1 MALSSRSRRH
11 VARPDA
17 PLAPIQF
24 RLEGRE
30 EYVSTDDGRRLRGRG
45 YLICDARTG
54 APLGEDD
61 FFFRIGGGIVC
72 DLVAGERHLAQLQS
86 KAFGPGRSLA
96 LVPAPGPAGE
106 PAVIEVRDAG
116 GRVVVGQLPPD
127 VADAV
132 HFYGTETYGSAFC
145 LWEWRSESGTRFA
158 LRLLLAPGWTVEE
171 LAEEP
176 PADE

>member
-1 MALSSRSRRH
+1 
-11 VARPDA
+11 VAGADA

-30 EYVSTDDGRRLRGRG
+30 EQFTTDDGRRLTGRG
-45 YLICDARTG
+45 YLLCDARTG
-54 APLGEDD
+54 SPLGEDD

-72 DLVAGERHLAQLQS
+72 DLVAAERNLSRLQS
-86 KAFGPGRSLA
+86 RAFGPGHSLA
-96 LVPAPGPAGE
+96 LVAAPAADGDSP
-106 PAVIEVRDAG
+106 VIEVRDAG
-116 GRVVVGQLPPD
+116 GTVVVGQLPPD

-158 LRLLLAPGWTVEE
+158 LRLLLAPGWTVEQLPDE
-171 LAEEP
+171 PAPEE
-176 PADE
+176 

>member
-1 MALSSRSRRH
+1 MALSSRSRRD
-11 VARPDA
+11 VAGADA

-24 RLEGRE
+24 RLDGRE
-30 EYVSTDDGRRLRGRG
+30 EQVMTEDGRRLTGRG
-45 YLICDARTG
+45 YLICDAKTG

-72 DLVAGERHLAQLQS
+72 DLVAAEGHLSQLQS
-86 KAFGPGRSLA
+86 RAFGPGRSLA
-96 LVPAPGPAGE
+96 LVATPGPAADP
-106 PAVIEVRDAG
+106 PAIEVRDASG
-116 GRVVVGQLPPD
+116 AVVVGQLPPD

-132 HFYGTETYGSAFC
+132 HFYGTDTYGSAFC

-171 LAEEP
+171 LPEETAP
-176 PADE
+176 KE

>member
-1 MALSSRSRRH
+1 MAG
-11 VARPDA
+11 PDA

-30 EYVSTDDGRRLRGRG
+30 EQVTTDDGRRLTGRG

-72 DLVAGERHLAQLQS
+72 DLVAAEDHLAQLQS
-86 KAFGPGRSLA
+86 KAFGPGRA
-96 LVPAPGPAGE
+96 LRLVATAGTGEAP
-106 PAVIEVRDAG
+106 VIEVRDASG
-116 GRVVVGQLPPD
+116 AIVVGELPPD

-171 LAEEP
+171 LADDSPTEE
-176 PADE
+176 

>member
-1 MALSSRSRRH
+1 MALSSRSRRNM
-11 VARPDA
+11 AGADA

-30 EYVSTDDGRRLRGRG
+30 EHVTTDDGRCLTGRG

-72 DLVAGERHLAQLQS
+72 DLVAAERHVSQLQS
-86 KAFGPGRSLA
+86 RAFGPGHTLA
-96 LVPAPGPAGE
+96 LVAAPATGGDAPI
-106 PAVIEVRDAG
+106 IEVRDASG
-116 GRVVVGQLPPD
+116 TVLVGQLPPD

-145 LWEWRSESGTRFA
+145 LWEWRSDTGTRFA

-171 LAEEP
+171 LVEEP
-176 PADE
+176 APQD

>member
-1 MALSSRSRRH
+1 MALSSRSRRDLGG
-11 VARPDA
+11 ADA

-30 EYVSTDDGRRLRGRG
+30 EHITTDDGRRLKGRG

-72 DLVAGERHLAQLQS
+72 DLVAAERHLSHLQS
-86 KAFGPGRSLA
+86 RAFGPGRALA
-96 LVPAPGPAGE
+96 LVAAPGRAADSP
-106 PAVIEVRDAG
+106 VIEVRDAAG
-116 GRVVVGQLPPD
+116 TTVVGQLPPD

-132 HFYGTETYGSAFC
+132 QFYGTETYGSAFC

-158 LRLLLAPGWTVEE
+158 LRLLLAPGWTVEA

-176 PADE
+176 APEA